1 MADKYKMVSSYYIL
15 ILRQI
20 GNIGAHEIKK
30 IDNQP
35 EEGFLSEKDAEN
47 HLGKLIKEGNYPFD
61 SRWGNDCMISKIYKT
76 QII

>member
-47 HLGKLIKEGNYPFD
+47 YLSKLIKEANYPFD
-61 SRWGNDCMISKIYKT
+61 TRWGHNYMISKLYKN